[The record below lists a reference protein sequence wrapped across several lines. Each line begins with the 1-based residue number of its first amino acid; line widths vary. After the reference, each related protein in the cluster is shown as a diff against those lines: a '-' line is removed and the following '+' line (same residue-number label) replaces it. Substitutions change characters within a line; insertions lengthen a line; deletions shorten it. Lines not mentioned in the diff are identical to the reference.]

1 MRLSVLL
8 VTALALLA
16 PTQQTAPKAQDDV
29 THVVTLASR
38 WTARFEQGLSG
49 LLFRERYLQKI
60 DGASL
65 GTQGTISSR
74 GTGREL
80 FTEANVFLL
89 RADATREF
97 VLFRDVY
104 SRNGRDIADHT
115 QRLEKLLIDGT
126 AKSFEQA
133 RRLTDASA
141 ANNVGFVTRNINIPT
156 LAFRYLEASRI
167 RSVQFRRAGEA
178 TVNGLPTAIV
188 EFQEIGIPTLVRG
201 RNDSDLPASGRYWIH
216 PGSGAVVRAHVEF
229 TALDVTGRMEVDLTL
244 HGGLAAWGAGRDDRE
259 LARERPARHGVRAVR
274 PLSARARVDRRS
286 DQVSLHVDND
296 GRLQPRDS

>member
-1 MRLSVLL
+1 MPFSVLL
-8 VTALALLA
+8 VTVLALLA
-16 PTQQTAPKAQDDV
+16 VWQAAPQEVSPPSSTDV
-29 THVVTLASR
+29 AYLVATASR

-65 GTQGTISSR
+65 RTQGTISSR
-74 GTGREL
+74 ASGREL

-104 SRNGRDIADHT
+104 SRNGRDVADHT
-115 QRLEKLLIDGT
+115 QRLEKLLVEGT

-167 RSVQFRRAGEA
+167 RGVQFRRAGEE
-178 TVNGLPTAIV
+178 TVDGLPTAIV
-188 EFQEIGIPTLVRG
+188 EFQEIATPTLVRG
-201 RNDSDLPASGRYWIH
+201 TNDSDLPASGRYWIH
-216 PGSGAVVRAHVEF
+216 PGSGAVVRAHVAFE
-229 TALDVTGRMEVDLTL
+229 ALDVTGRMEVDLTL
-244 HGGLAAWGAGRDDRE
+244 HRGLAAWVPEEMTEIWRGKGQRVMGFGQYDRF
-259 LARERPARHGVRAVR
+259 AR
-274 PLSARARVDRRS
+274 LN
-286 DQVSLHVDND
+286 VSTAEVIK
-296 GRLQPRDS
+296 